1 MITVWSQTGSQV
13 DCVIATGL
21 MALDYGGWRNFP
33 KGHHTVAERKALR
46 SALVG
51 VPRSTGTDFPTLD
64 GAIRSRYGLP
74 LRGVE
79 GTLRQALGR
88 TGTLLAL
95 GGRNGRL
102 DRRDPWR
109 RWDRDF
115 VGSHAVAVIPRG
127 GGRCLVLD
135 PLAPMDF
142 AGDDVSVEKV
152 LTWANGPGP
161 QHARTAR
168 LNEFGN
174 AAGNAAEEDTV
185 TEVTITLFK
194 EGIRKCVV
202 PAGGRAEGWSLDG
215 LKAAHT
221 FDRPSPFHADA
232 TVVIRQVPTK
242 SPHGTF
248 RRAIDGAFQGL
259 YVPAAH
265 ATLEGPVTPP
275 VDRVALKAELAET
288 KAALAAAKAKI
299 KELRSAGHV
308 L

>member
-1 MITVWSQTGSQV
+1 
-13 DCVIATGL
+13 
-21 MALDYGGWRNFP
+21 
-33 KGHHTVAERKALR
+33 
-46 SALVG
+46 
-51 VPRSTGTDFPTLD
+51 
-64 GAIRSRYGLP
+64 
-74 LRGVE
+74 
-79 GTLRQALGR
+79 
-88 TGTLLAL
+88 
-95 GGRNGRL
+95 
-102 DRRDPWR
+102 
-109 RWDRDF
+109 
-115 VGSHAVAVIPRG
+115 
-127 GGRCLVLD
+127 
-135 PLAPMDF
+135 MDF